1 MEIETVIPR
10 LREILR
16 EYQDVGQDLDVD
28 SITPDTKPLADIKGF
43 DSHFIPEIVRRL
55 ARELGNPL
63 PKGTR
68 VRNIFVERGRKLT
81 VREIARQVHR
91 EVCPQGVQG
100 MSDADRA
107 EETHRGAVA

>member
-1 MEIETVIPR
+1 MELETVIPR

-16 EYQDVGQDLDVD
+16 EYQDVEQDLDVN
-28 SITPDTKPLADIKGF
+28 SITPDSKPLADIKGF

-81 VREIARQVHR
+81 VREIASKFIEKYAPKGCKV
-91 EVCPQGVQG
+91 
-100 MSDADRA
+100 
-107 EETHRGAVA
+107 